1 MFSAPSLAALAD
13 GFGRDVLWRPA
24 VQEPIATMT
33 DTIVAPATAPGEAAV
48 AVVRLS
54 GRDARVIAQALAPG
68 RRQARVMHRATVR
81 DAEGARIDDALV
93 VEMPG
98 PRSYTG
104 EDVVELHL
112 HGSRFVVEQVVA
124 RACALGARV
133 AEPGEFTLR
142 AFTSGRMDLT
152 QAEAVIDVLAA
163 TNARQLAQA
172 NAQLGGALSERI
184 GALLTRLEEVVA
196 EGRASFDFPE
206 YDTGAGLS
214 AAHVEVVAEVVA
226 ELRGLVERARPEA
239 KKARTVVLFGAPNV
253 GKSSLLNAW
262 SGTERVLVDD
272 APGTTRDPIEVE
284 MTEGL
289 QRWSVWDTAGF
300 RAEAVGLEARG
311 IALAL
316 ERARAADL
324 AVWVLAPDAPV
335 WPPEGIEAKVVGG
348 KADQASVSRRTLLE
362 AEAQKR
368 GLAWLGW
375 VSART
380 GEGVAELRSRLSRG
394 VDNDVRAGDIVVVRE
409 RQVAELREAVQALEL
424 ALSESRAGATVD
436 VVVASLEAGAFA
448 LGRLLGRNVDGAV
461 LDRVF
466 ADFCIGK

>member
-1 MFSAPSLAALAD
+1 MQA
-13 GFGRDVLWRPA
+13 
-24 VQEPIATMT
+24 PIATLN

-48 AVVRLS
+48 AIVRLS
-54 GRDARVIAQALAPG
+54 GGGALEIGRELAPG
-68 RRQARVMHRATVR
+68 KRRPHVMHRAMVA
-81 DAEGARIDDALV
+81 DAGGVKLDDALV
-93 VEMPG
+93 CEMHA

-104 EDVVELHL
+104 EHVVELHL
-112 HGSRFVVEQVVA
+112 HGSRFVVERVVA
-124 RACALGARV
+124 RACELGARM

-142 AFTSGRMDLT
+142 AFLRGRMDLT
-152 QAEAVIDVLAA
+152 QAEAVLEVLSAA
-163 TNARQLAQA
+163 NAKQLAHAQ
-172 NAQLGGALSERI
+172 AQLEGALSKRVA
-184 GALLTRLEEVVA
+184 GMLSALESVIA

-206 YDTGAGLS
+206 YDTGAGLAEEHVL
-214 AAHVEVVAEVVA
+214 AAEGVVR
-226 ELRGLVERARPEA
+226 ELYALIEAARPEA
-239 KKARTVVLFGAPNV
+239 KKARTVVLCGAPNV

-335 WPPEGIEAKVVGG
+335 WPPEGLDARVIGG
-348 KADQASVSRRTLLE
+348 KADQASVSRRTTLE
-362 AEAQKR
+362 AEAEKR
-368 GLAWLGW
+368 GLGWLGW

-380 GEGVAELRSRLSRG
+380 GEGVADLRSRLSRG
-394 VDNDVRAGDIVVVRE
+394 VDNDARAGDIVVVRE
-409 RQVAELREAVQALEL
+409 RQVAELREAVLALEQ
-424 ALSESRAGATVD
+424 AVAENRRGATVD
-436 VVVASLEAGAFA
+436 LVVASLEAGAFA
-448 LGRLLGRNVDGAV
+448 LGRVLGRNVDAAV